1 MLDTSLQDQVLT
13 LTLNGPSS
21 VNALNEQNYEA
32 LHVALSD
39 ARSHPDV
46 RAVVMTASGQKAF
59 CAGADLKE
67 YADRDPHEAEQLQ
80 MKFLLRMLID
90 LVEFPKPVVAA
101 VQAPAIGAGMMLA
114 CACDEIVMAD
124 ETWMSL
130 PEAQINIPAPI
141 AAVIVGRR
149 LRLGAMHA
157 LLQRADRISSAQSMT
172 EGLVDELAP
181 PRDVCQKAHQRLS
194 VYSRI
199 SPQVYELNKR
209 WLNRGL
215 RDQLEIASRAVRI

>member
-1 MLDTSLQDQVLT
+1 MLDTILQDQILT

-21 VNALNEQNYEA
+21 VNALNEANYEA
-32 LHVALSD
+32 LHTAIQD
-39 ARSHPDV
+39 AQRNPQV
-46 RAVVMTASGQKAF
+46 RGVVITASGHKAF
-59 CAGADLKE
+59 SAGADLKE
-67 YADRDPHEAEQLQ
+67 YAGCDPEQAEQLQ

-90 LVEFPKPVVAA
+90 LIEFPKPLVAA

-124 ETWMSL
+124 STWMSL

-149 LRLGAMHA
+149 VRLGLMQS
-157 LLQRADRISSAQSMT
+157 LLQRAERIDAQRSLA
-172 EGLVDELAP
+172 EGLVDELSPAG
-181 PRDVCQKAHQRLS
+181 DVQGRACQRLS
-194 VYSRI
+194 VYSGI
-199 SPQVYELNKR
+199 APTVYEVNKR

-215 RDQLEIASRAVRI
+215 REQLEIASRSVHL